1 MDREAVNV
9 NDKREG
15 AEKTPGDVQ
24 RVVADLESADRK
36 LTEHLAAHG
45 ESEGAAAIVE
55 ARSLLRAAIGTLKPP
70 APVDVGEE
78 ITSGKR
84 RVKIKAE
91 SEVASA
97 SESAG
102 TGPQAK
108 SGAPVGKS
116 AARGTRNHEGNR
128 AGRRNASAEK
138 VPNGS
143 LLARLGAAGDAA
155 ASPPAE
161 AGPPVMAEPAP
172 PPKADTPVTATA
184 DRLAQLEA
192 EIADLT
198 EAVTT
203 VHTAPAKAPT
213 LRGNT
218 RGNMGQPRAT
228 DHASAASQATSP
240 ASPEAQTPEAQ
251 ADESDVG
258 SDDEDDAEI
267 TIIGANGTPSEPTSH
282 AARLAPRIFRGGPPL
297 EEEAEVEIRGHG
309 AAPSAGR
316 STEQAKS
323 VRISTRT
330 SAGTNTGK
338 GGALGKWRLFRGSR

>member
-15 AEKTPGDVQ
+15 AEKTPSDVQ

-45 ESEGAAAIVE
+45 ESEGATTIAE

-70 APVDVGEE
+70 APVDVGKEL
-78 ITSGKR
+78 TSGTR

-91 SEVASA
+91 SEVASV

-102 TGPQAK
+102 ASTQAK

-116 AARGTRNHEGNR
+116 GARGTRNHEGNR
-128 AGRRNASAEK
+128 AGRRSASAEK

-172 PPKADTPVTATA
+172 PPKADTPITATA

-198 EAVTT
+198 EAVTA
-203 VHTAPAKAPT
+203 VHTAPAKASAS
-213 LRGNT
+213 RGNT
-218 RGNMGQPRAT
+218 AQPRAT
-228 DHASAASQATSP
+228 GHASPASQATSP
-240 ASPEAQTPEAQ
+240 APPESQTSEAQG
-251 ADESDVG
+251 DESDVG

-267 TIIGANGTPSEPTSH
+267 TIIGANGAPSEPTSH
-282 AARLAPRIFRGGPPL
+282 AARLAPRIFRGGPPA
-297 EEEAEVEIRGHG
+297 EEEAEVEIRGQG

-330 SAGTNTGK
+330 SAGTSTGK
-338 GGALGKWRLFRGSR
+338 GGALGKWRLFRSSS

>member
-15 AEKTPGDVQ
+15 AEKTPSDVQ

-45 ESEGAAAIVE
+45 ESEGATTIAE

-102 TGPQAK
+102 AGMQAK
-108 SGAPVGKS
+108 SGAPVGKPGT
-116 AARGTRNHEGNR
+116 RGTRNHEGSR
-128 AGRRNASAEK
+128 AGRRSASAEK

-161 AGPPVMAEPAP
+161 AGPPVMAEPT
-172 PPKADTPVTATA
+172 PPKADTSGTATA

-198 EAVTT
+198 EAVTA
-203 VHTAPAKAPT
+203 VHTAPAKAPAS
-213 LRGNT
+213 RGNT
-218 RGNMGQPRAT
+218 AQPRAT
-228 DHASAASQATSP
+228 DNPTAASP
-240 ASPEAQTPEAQ
+240 APPEAQTPEAQ

-267 TIIGANGTPSEPTSH
+267 TIIGANGAPSEPTSH
-282 AARLAPRIFRGGPPL
+282 AARLAPRIFRGGPPA
-297 EEEAEVEIRGHG
+297 EEEAEVEIRGQG

-330 SAGTNTGK
+330 SAGTSTGK
-338 GGALGKWRLFRGSR
+338 GGTLGKWRLFRSSS